1 MTALTFHALQPFLSH
16 AGTAVRVPSQGLK
29 GSLERVLQEC
39 IGSKEGT
46 MVSGMRY
53 GRHLSI
59 PGAPHAFQALVPA
72 DARQY
77 PLQML
82 WFPNIYSHLL
92 RISISTEML
101 SETDSRNLL
110 DFINL

>member
-1 MTALTFHALQPFLSH
+1 
-16 AGTAVRVPSQGLK
+16 
-29 GSLERVLQEC
+29 
-39 IGSKEGT
+39 
-46 MVSGMRY
+46 MVSSMRY

-110 DFINL
+110 DFINLQDCLQEHLQATRSAWGWCPPALLHCNGKWA